1 MSPTGLPNQPS
12 FAGWIP
18 TITGH
23 LSFSL
28 IGLSGSAPGTVVAN
42 ASSGAIEGRPS
53 TLRHVAVCQ
62 SRRTRDLPWP
72 FYLRSSAKAEYIL
85 LGTSKSAT
93 RPVLAT
99 DGSNAVEEH
108 SDDVGAL
115 CGRIYVVP
123 HHRDAAAAARAALR
137 SIKKAIALA
146 GDEAPRGGAG
156 QLGGLSGKVRQIL
169 QDASAKGVVALGADF
184 QLYRTG
190 EFRLSLD
197 SNEPTIADD
206 EVPQNGARFN
216 YLLAS
221 QIYYFTKDIAH
232 RHYHHE
238 SSSDNLLPIVGA
250 GPGDDESW
258 RRETLWSLARA
269 VLEMRRRRH
278 LAGHKSAL
286 GILAYAEA
294 FQGLLAQVQRRENG
308 DGFERI
314 SSGPIYDFTHTRMS
328 LDATIEEQD
337 YRKSFWAQFQAVII
351 ATVLAGGALWIGA
364 VQIREAACSL
374 PCKPP
379 PAVPQWLA
387 HVLRVLIEHPVF
399 PFSIMLLVGLA
410 YFEFARRSLKVIGP
424 VRGYARWVSDWSV
437 ALGATASRQLR
448 RMDPRS
454 GDAFGSAVAIVM
466 AALMMG
472 GLLYYL
478 GGIFRLWAVWV
489 PWRLVQGL

>member
-1 MSPTGLPNQPS
+1 MSPSALPNRPS
-12 FAGWIP
+12 FAGWVP

-28 IGLSGSAPGTVVAN
+28 IGSGGSAPGAVVAN
-42 ASSGAIEGRPS
+42 GSSGAIEGRPS
-53 TLRHVAVCQ
+53 SLRHVAVCQ

-85 LGTSKSAT
+85 LGTSKAAI
-93 RPVLAT
+93 RPVLT
-99 DGSNAVEEH
+99 SGSADAVGEH
-108 SDDVGAL
+108 SDEVGVL

-137 SIKKAIALA
+137 AIKKSIAQA
-146 GDEAPRGGAG
+146 ADEAPREPVGR
-156 QLGGLSGKVRQIL
+156 LDNLSEAIQQIL
-169 QDASAKGVVALGADF
+169 LDASARGVTALGADF
-184 QLYRTG
+184 ELYRTG

-197 SNEPTIADD
+197 ASQSIIADD
-206 EVPQNGARFN
+206 EAPPNGSRFN

-238 SSSDNLLPIVGA
+238 SSSDNLLPIVAA

-294 FQGLLAQVQRRENG
+294 FQGLLAQVQRRANG

-337 YRKSFWAQFQAVII
+337 YRKSFWAQFQAVVI

-364 VQIREAACSL
+364 VQIREAACSSS

-379 PAVPQWLA
+379 PSVPPWLA
-387 HVLRVLIEHPVF
+387 NVLRVLIEHPVF

-448 RMDPRS
+448 KMDPRS
-454 GDAFGSAVAIVM
+454 GDAFGNAVAVVTAVTI
-466 AALMMG
+466 MG
-472 GLLYYL
+472 TLLYYL
-478 GGIFRLWAVWV
+478 GGIFRLWAVRA
-489 PWRLVQGL
+489 PW